1 MNRKIITFITLLFLI
16 GNNIYGQKTEVVNFE
31 KVYSFINSTLTNDT
45 KKFNL
50 SDPTSFGMFG
60 DDTTSILTDSI
71 FDQADRDFFREQ
83 FAMLDNVKWEKGK
96 IIGANLISQ
105 HDITKVFKRKNG
117 WNKFRKKYGD
127 CLTSF
132 SLPLFNKNYDYCIIY
147 HWTQCDYLAGG
158 GSTDLYK
165 LENGKWIFIK
175 SYMIG
180 IS

>member
-1 MNRKIITFITLLFLI
+1 MNRKIITLITILFLI
-16 GNNIYGQKTEVVNFE
+16 GSNIYGQKTEVINFE
-31 KVYSFINSTLTNDT
+31 KVYNFINSTISNDT
-45 KKFNL
+45 TKFNL
-50 SDPTSFGMFG
+50 SDRTSFGMFG
-60 DDTTSILTDSI
+60 DDTTSILTDSL
-71 FDQADRDFFREQ
+71 FDKVDRDYFREQ
-83 FAMLDNVKWEKGK
+83 FAMLGKVKWQTGK
-96 IIGANLISQ
+96 IIGANIIPQQNIS
-105 HDITKVFKRKNG
+105 KVFKKKNG
-117 WNKFRKKYGD
+117 WNKFRKKYGN

-132 SLPLFNKNYDYCIIY
+132 SLPIFSKDYDYCIIY

>member
-31 KVYSFINSTLTNDT
+31 KVYSFINSTMTNDT
-45 KKFNL
+45 IKFNL
-50 SDPTSFGMFG
+50 TDLTSFGVFG
-60 DDTTSILTDSI
+60 NDTTSILTDSL
-71 FDQADRDFFREQ
+71 FNQADRYFFREQ
-83 FAMLDNVKWEKGK
+83 FAMMGNVNWEKGK
-96 IIGANLISQ
+96 IIGANVISQ
-105 HDITKVFKRKNG
+105 QDIKKVFKRKNG
-117 WNKFRKKYGD
+117 WNKFRKKYGN

-132 SLPLFNKNYDYCIIY
+132 SLPIFNNNYDYCIIY

>member
-71 FDQADRDFFREQ
+71 FDQADRDF
-83 FAMLDNVKWEKGK
+83 
-96 IIGANLISQ
+96 
-105 HDITKVFKRKNG
+105 
-117 WNKFRKKYGD
+117 
-127 CLTSF
+127 
-132 SLPLFNKNYDYCIIY
+132 
-147 HWTQCDYLAGG
+147 
-158 GSTDLYK
+158 
-165 LENGKWIFIK
+165 
-175 SYMIG
+175 
-180 IS
+180 